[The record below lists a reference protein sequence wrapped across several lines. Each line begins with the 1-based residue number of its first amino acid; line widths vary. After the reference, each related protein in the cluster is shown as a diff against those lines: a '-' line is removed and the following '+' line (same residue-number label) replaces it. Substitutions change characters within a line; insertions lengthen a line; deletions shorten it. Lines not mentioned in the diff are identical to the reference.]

1 MITSSPPESLG
12 VIFWVGTSLGAP
24 VLSWGRPLWKVLTC
38 FFHLH
43 LLDQLAVLRF
53 PQVTLQIESTADSR
67 VGDNGHED
75 LGAIDLLPLPPA
87 SLSLSLSLSFS
98 QSLSLSLTLSLTCT
112 ALACGWRL
120 TAQRQRMGSRGAL
133 TSTTN
138 ERGLEIFHQ
147 NHPSEK
153 KNELESKTN
162 DDWDWKIQ

>member
-1 MITSSPPESLG
+1 MGLNFFGSSSIVLG
-12 VIFWVGTSLGAP
+12 KTI
-24 VLSWGRPLWKVLTC
+24 VLTC
-38 FFHLH
+38 FLHLH

-53 PQVTLQIESTADSR
+53 PQVTLQIESTTDSR

-87 SLSLSLSLSFS
+87 SLSLSLSLSLSFS

-147 NHPSEK
+147 N
-153 KNELESKTN
+153 
-162 DDWDWKIQ
+162 